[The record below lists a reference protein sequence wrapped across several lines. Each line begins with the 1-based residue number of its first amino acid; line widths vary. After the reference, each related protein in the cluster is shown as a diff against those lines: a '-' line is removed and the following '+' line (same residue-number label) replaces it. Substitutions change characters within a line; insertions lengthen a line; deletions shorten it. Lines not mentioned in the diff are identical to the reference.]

1 MRNLNT
7 QIHAIKQVI
16 LQASEI
22 RNVIRKH
29 MINCRMDCNCYI
41 RSLKNERVNGW
52 VISERHRGTRVL
64 HIIMVW
70 VVSPTR
76 SSCGERCGDG
86 LGTPPSALLS
96 SLSIVSEIFRLDRS
110 PSQFSSVQSLGH
122 VRLFVT
128 PWTAA
133 HQASLSVTNSWNSLK
148 VMAIELVM
156 PSKHLILCLPLL
168 LLPSIFNPFLKAEC
182 VSFALQMWY
191 LFLNTVC
198 EQWRIP
204 CQLICVV

>member
-64 HIIMVW
+64 HIIMV
-70 VVSPTR
+70 
-76 SSCGERCGDG
+76 
-86 LGTPPSALLS
+86 
-96 SLSIVSEIFRLDRS
+96 
-110 PSQFSSVQSLGH
+110 
-122 VRLFVT
+122 
-128 PWTAA
+128 
-133 HQASLSVTNSWNSLK
+133 
-148 VMAIELVM
+148 
-156 PSKHLILCLPLL
+156 
-168 LLPSIFNPFLKAEC
+168 
-182 VSFALQMWY
+182 
-191 LFLNTVC
+191 
-198 EQWRIP
+198 
-204 CQLICVV
+204 